1 VIKIFGNNTL
11 HTIILAAG
19 EGKRL
24 KPLTQDKPKG
34 LISLF
39 GKSLLQH
46 QLDVYDSCN
55 INDVS
60 IVTGYKK
67 DMVKFSNTFSFHNL
81 NYQNTNMLE
90 TLFCAQEKI
99 IGSVIVAYGDIIFE
113 KKILEALLE
122 EEEDISVV
130 VDSNWK
136 KYWDVRFEN
145 PLDDAESLEIDKQ
158 GFIQNIGQKVDNLEK
173 IQGQYIGLM
182 KFQNKGC
189 DMVKKFYKITKDLA
203 KNGKNPLNQNIP
215 FEKSYMTDF
224 LQGMIDYGYKIKAV
238 PISSGWLELD
248 SMYDYKIYNKKF
260 EDKTISEFFSV
271 NNI

>member
-1 VIKIFGNNTL
+1 MIKIFGNNTL

-24 KPLTQDKPKG
+24 KPLTQDKPKC
-34 LISLF
+34 LINLF

-55 INDVS
+55 INDIS

-67 DMVKFSNTFSFHNL
+67 DMIKFSNTSSFHNL

-99 IGSVIVAYGDIIFE
+99 IDSVIVAYGDIIFE
-113 KKILEALLE
+113 KKTLQALLE

-130 VDSNWK
+130 IDSNWK
-136 KYWDVRFEN
+136 KYWDIRFEN
-145 PLDDAESLEIDKQ
+145 PLDDAESLKIDKQ
-158 GFIQNIGQKVDNLEK
+158 GYIQNIGQKVDDLEE

-182 KFQNKGC
+182 KFQNRGC
-189 DMVKKFYKITKDLA
+189 DMIKKFYKITKDLA
-203 KNGKNPLNQNIP
+203 KKGKNPLNQNIP

-238 PISSGWLELD
+238 PVSNGWLELD
-248 SMYDYKIYNKKF
+248 SIHDYEVYNKKF
-260 EDKTISEFFSV
+260 DDKTISEFFSV
-271 NNI
+271 NDI

>member
-1 VIKIFGNNTL
+1 MIKIFGNNTL

-67 DMVKFSNTFSFHNL
+67 DMIKFSNTFSFHNL

-158 GFIQNIGQKVDNLEK
+158 GYIQNIGQKVDNLEK

-224 LQGMIDYGYKIKAV
+224 LQGLINSNFNLKAV
-238 PISSGWLELD
+238 IIENGWLELD
-248 SMYDYKIYNKKF
+248 SINDYEIYQKMHHDNSLN
-260 EDKTISEFFSV
+260 ELIVLE
-271 NNI
+271 N